1 MEQEEEEV
9 QRPEGGATAVIAAAV
24 GTAVAEGTAGAAALA
39 DAVTAAAVAVA
50 GVNRAQRAA
59 GLVLDLL

>member
-1 MEQEEEEV
+1 M
-9 QRPEGGATAVIAAAV
+9 

-50 GVNRAQRAA
+50 GANRALRAA